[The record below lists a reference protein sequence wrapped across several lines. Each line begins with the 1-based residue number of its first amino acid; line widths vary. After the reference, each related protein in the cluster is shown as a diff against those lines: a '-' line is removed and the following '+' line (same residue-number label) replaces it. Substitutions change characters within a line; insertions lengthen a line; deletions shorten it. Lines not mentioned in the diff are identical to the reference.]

1 MFFQGWECHDISSF
15 IYVFTFIAQSIGQ
28 LIAPNTGRFFFSFSW
43 CVYYMKANSNNNL
56 ETMIELIKVSKEY
69 PPDVVA
75 LKDLSLSIASGEMF
89 FVIGMSGA
97 GKTTLLKL
105 LCSMETPS
113 SGLIEISGKP
123 ISQLK
128 GYHLARLRQKIGVAY
143 QDFKLLT
150 DRTTAENIAISM
162 EVSYKKPQIIKKRVR
177 DLLEQLDL
185 ADKHDTITG
194 ELSRGEQQ
202 RVTLA
207 RAIANS
213 PAMILVDEP
222 TGNLDAIT
230 TARVMNLLNKCNKA
244 GATIIIATH
253 DDSIYR
259 HTSHRV
265 LELRKGRLHSING
278 ELG

>member
-1 MFFQGWECHDISSF
+1 MTRLISPVNF
-15 IYVFTFIAQSIGQ
+15 LPGK
-28 LIAPNTGRFFFSFSW
+28 NTKLMNKP
-43 CVYYMKANSNNNL
+43 VNIKA
-56 ETMIELIKVSKEY
+56 ETMIEMIKVSKTY

-75 LKDLSLSIASGEMF
+75 LKDISVSIGSGEMF
-89 FVIGMSGA
+89 FIIGMSGA

-113 SGLIEISGKP
+113 NGLIEIGGNP
-123 ISQLK
+123 IHQLK
-128 GYHLARLRQKIGVAY
+128 GFKLAKLRQKIGVAY

-162 EVSYKKPQIIKKRVR
+162 EVSYKKPQMIRNRVR
-177 DLLEQLDL
+177 NLLDQLNL

-207 RAIANS
+207 RAVANS
-213 PAMILVDEP
+213 PTMILVDEP
-222 TGNLDAIT
+222 TGNLDAT
-230 TARVMNLLNKCNKA
+230 TTEKVMQLLTNCNKS
-244 GATIIIATH
+244 GATIVIATH
-253 DDSIYR
+253 DESIYR

-265 LELRKGRLHSING
+265 MELRKGQLFAMAG
-278 ELG
+278 GTTL

>member
-1 MFFQGWECHDISSF
+1 
-15 IYVFTFIAQSIGQ
+15 
-28 LIAPNTGRFFFSFSW
+28 
-43 CVYYMKANSNNNL
+43 MKTNVNRTL

-75 LKDLSLSIASGEMF
+75 LKDLSFSITTGEMF

-105 LCSMETPS
+105 LCSMEIPS

-123 ISQLK
+123 INQLK
-128 GYHLARLRQKIGVAY
+128 GCNLAKLRQKIGVAY
-143 QDFKLLT
+143 QDFKLLN
-150 DRTTAENIAISM
+150 DRTTAENVAISM

-177 DLLEQLDL
+177 DLLDQLGL

-213 PAMILVDEP
+213 PTMILVDEP
-222 TGNLDAIT
+222 TGNLDAVT
-230 TARVMNLLNKCNKA
+230 TEMVMNLLNKCNKA
-244 GATIIIATH
+244 GATIVIATH

-265 LELRKGRLHSING
+265 MELRKGRFHMMTGGIQ
-278 ELG
+278 

>member
-1 MFFQGWECHDISSF
+1 
-15 IYVFTFIAQSIGQ
+15 
-28 LIAPNTGRFFFSFSW
+28 
-43 CVYYMKANSNNNL
+43 MKTHSHNGM

-75 LKDLSLSIASGEMF
+75 LKDLSISIGSGEMF

-105 LCSMETPS
+105 LCNMETPS
-113 SGLIEISGKP
+113 NGLIEISGKP
-123 ISQLK
+123 INQLT
-128 GYHLARLRQKIGVAY
+128 GFQLAKLRQKIGVAY
-143 QDFKLLT
+143 QDFKLLN
-150 DRTTAENIAISM
+150 DRTTAENVAISM

-177 DLLEQLDL
+177 DLLDQLDL

-202 RVTLA
+202 RVALA

-213 PAMILVDEP
+213 PTMILVDEP

-230 TARVMNLLNKCNKA
+230 TERVMSLLHKCNKS

-265 LELRKGRLHSING
+265 MELRKGRFHMMSGGI
-278 ELG
+278 

>member
-1 MFFQGWECHDISSF
+1 MKMTSS
-15 IYVFTFIAQSIGQ
+15 S
-28 LIAPNTGRFFFSFSW
+28 S
-43 CVYYMKANSNNNL
+43 L

-69 PPDVVA
+69 PPDVIA
-75 LKDLSLSIASGEMF
+75 LKDLSFSVASGEMF

-105 LCSMETPS
+105 LCSMEIPS
-113 SGLIEISGKP
+113 SGLIEISGRP
-123 ISQLK
+123 INQLK
-128 GYHLARLRQKIGVAY
+128 GCHLAKLRQRIGVAY
-143 QDFKLLT
+143 QDFKLLN
-150 DRTTAENIAISM
+150 DRTTAENVAISM

-177 DLLEQLDL
+177 DLLDQLGL

-207 RAIANS
+207 RAVANS
-213 PAMILVDEP
+213 PTMILVDEP

-230 TARVMNLLNKCNKA
+230 TAMVMNLLHKCNKA
-244 GATIIIATH
+244 GATIVIATH

-265 LELRKGRLHSING
+265 MELRKGRFHMMTGGIQ
-278 ELG
+278 

>member
-1 MFFQGWECHDISSF
+1 M
-15 IYVFTFIAQSIGQ
+15 TQ
-28 LIAPNTGRFFFSFSW
+28 LFAPVNILPRKNT
-43 CVYYMKANSNNNL
+43 NL
-56 ETMIELIKVSKEY
+56 MNKPLKTQTETMIEMIKVSKIY
-69 PPDVVA
+69 PPDVMA
-75 LKDLSLSIASGEMF
+75 LDDVSVSIGTGEMF
-89 FVIGMSGA
+89 FIIGMSGA

-113 SGLIEISGKP
+113 KGLIEIGGVP
-123 ISQLK
+123 IHQQK
-128 GYHLARLRQKIGVAY
+128 GFKLAKLRQKIGVAY

-162 EVSYKKPQIIKKRVR
+162 EVSYKKPQMIRNRVR
-177 DLLEQLDL
+177 NLLDRLNL

-213 PAMILVDEP
+213 PTMILVDEP
-222 TGNLDAIT
+222 TGNLDAT
-230 TARVMNLLNKCNKA
+230 TTEKVMQLLTSCNKS
-244 GATIIIATH
+244 GATVVIATH
-253 DDSIYR
+253 DESIYR

-265 LELRKGRLHSING
+265 MELRKGQLHNLAGGSSI
-278 ELG
+278 

>member
-1 MFFQGWECHDISSF
+1 
-15 IYVFTFIAQSIGQ
+15 
-28 LIAPNTGRFFFSFSW
+28 
-43 CVYYMKANSNNNL
+43 MKTNVNRTL

-75 LKDLSLSIASGEMF
+75 LKDLSFSITTGEMF

-105 LCSMETPS
+105 LCSMEIPS

-123 ISQLK
+123 INQLK
-128 GYHLARLRQKIGVAY
+128 GCNLAKLRQKIGVAY
-143 QDFKLLT
+143 QDFKLLN
-150 DRTTAENIAISM
+150 DRTTAENVAISM

-177 DLLEQLDL
+177 DLLDQLGL

-213 PAMILVDEP
+213 PTMILVDEP
-222 TGNLDAIT
+222 TGNLDAVT
-230 TARVMNLLNKCNKA
+230 TEMVMNLLNKCNKA

-265 LELRKGRLHSING
+265 MELRKGRFHMMTGGIQ
-278 ELG
+278 